1 MLEQLKLAQ
10 LASEAASIASNA
22 TAHFEAAASAIN
34 TAAAEVEMNWKGNAG
49 SAMYQALL
57 STEFELRKLCEQSQS
72 VKDGL
77 WTKSLLI
84 DTENGAAG
92 GR

>member
-1 MLEQLKLAQ
+1 
-10 LASEAASIASNA
+10 
-22 TAHFEAAASAIN
+22 
-34 TAAAEVEMNWKGNAG
+34 MNWKGNAG

-57 STEFELRKLCEQSQS
+57 STEYELRKLCEQGQS